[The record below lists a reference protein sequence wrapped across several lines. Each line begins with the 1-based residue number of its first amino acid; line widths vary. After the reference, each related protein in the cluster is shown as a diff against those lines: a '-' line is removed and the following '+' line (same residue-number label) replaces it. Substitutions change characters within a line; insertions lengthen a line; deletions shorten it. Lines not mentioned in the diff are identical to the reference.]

1 MSTPITTIIAIITQI
16 INAQPGADVLFG
28 MVDPVAIGIITGI
41 FINVVV
47 AGVVDT

>member
-1 MSTPITTIIAIITQI
+1 MQI
-16 INAQPGADVLFG
+16 INAKHGADVLFG